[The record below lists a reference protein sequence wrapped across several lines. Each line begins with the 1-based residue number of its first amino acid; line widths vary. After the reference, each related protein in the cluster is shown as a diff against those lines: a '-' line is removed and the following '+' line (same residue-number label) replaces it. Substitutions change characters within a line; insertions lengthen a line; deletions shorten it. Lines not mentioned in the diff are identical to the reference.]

1 MPRRKRERGVSTR
14 VARTANH
21 PASSPVV
28 DSFRLPLTRANPAR
42 LNLVYARAVSS
53 ASYWGGTVLI
63 NSCGSKTMICIAAPS
78 HNKARQA
85 SRSQPESKD
94 KTDEKGFVWPEEA
107 TWQQNSHQ

>member
-1 MPRRKRERGVSTR
+1 MGLSSTEALPGPKTDGRKRERGVSTR

-53 ASYWGGTVLI
+53 ASYLGGTVLI
-63 NSCGSKTMICIAAPS
+63 DS
-78 HNKARQA
+78 
-85 SRSQPESKD
+85 
-94 KTDEKGFVWPEEA
+94 
-107 TWQQNSHQ
+107 